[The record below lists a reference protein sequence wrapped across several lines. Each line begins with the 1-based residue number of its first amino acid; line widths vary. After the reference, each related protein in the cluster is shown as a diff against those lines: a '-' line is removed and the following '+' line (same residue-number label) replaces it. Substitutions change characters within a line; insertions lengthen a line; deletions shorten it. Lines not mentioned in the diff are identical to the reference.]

1 MRRTALRQADD
12 RRELQTDD
20 RGTILLDRA
29 GMVLAEHGTDRH
41 ENLLA
46 QHLAEGWRKA
56 EDAHQPPMP
65 VAPLAQRDP
74 GPTGPAATVTD
85 GEDG

>member
-1 MRRTALRQADD
+1 MRRTALRQVDD
-12 RRELQTDD
+12 RRELHTDD
-20 RGTILLDRA
+20 RGTVLLDRA

-41 ENLLA
+41 EELLA

-56 EDAHQPPMP
+56 EDAHQPPMR
-65 VAPLAQRDP
+65 VAPLAQRNP